1 MAMLEYNEILKGKV
15 VLLNGEPYEVLDA
28 HVFRKQQRKPVNQ
41 TKLRHL
47 ITGKVTE
54 QAFHV
59 SEKIEEA
66 DLSTKNVKFLYK
78 NRGEWWFCDEKNAG
92 DRFELSDETVGEQG
106 KYIKPNTI
114 IEALLFDDPAIDQD
128 EGKIIGLKMPIKVEL
143 KVTEAPPAVKGNTA
157 QGGSKLI
164 TLETGATINA
174 PLFIN
179 EGDIVRINTEL
190 GQYVERVD
198 KK

>member
-1 MAMLEYNEILKGKV
+1 MLEYNEVLPKRLIL
-15 VLLNGEPYEVLDA
+15 LDNEPYEVLDA

-54 QAFHV
+54 RSFHV
-59 SEKIEEA
+59 SEKVAEAEISTKPAKYLYQNRGQYWFCSPENPADRFALEEA
-66 DLSTKNVKFLYK
+66 TVGPAGKFLK
-78 NRGEWWFCDEKNAG
+78 PNAIVEAVIFDEK
-92 DRFELSDETVGEQG
+92 
-106 KYIKPNTI
+106 I
-114 IEALLFDDPAIDQD
+114 ISLRT
-128 EGKIIGLKMPIKVEL
+128 PIKVEL
-143 KVTEAPPAVKGNTA
+143 VVKEAPPAVRGNTA
-157 QGGSKLI
+157 QGGQKQI

-179 EGDIVRINTEL
+179 EGDIIRVNTEL
-190 GQYVERVD
+190 GTYVERVD

>member
-15 VLLNGEPYEVLDA
+15 ILVGDEPYEVLDA

-59 SEKIEEA
+59 SEKVQEA
-66 DLSTKNVKFLYK
+66 DLSTKSVKYLYAK
-78 NRGEWWFCDEKNAG
+78 QGLPAGRQGEQWFCDEKNQA
-92 DRFELSDETVGEQG
+92 DRFMLSAETIGTG
-106 KYIKPNTI
+106 GNFMKPNMLV
-114 IEALLFDDPAIDQD
+114 EALVFDEQ
-128 EGKIIGLKMPIKVEL
+128 IIGIKIPIKMEL
-143 KVTEAPPAVKGNTA
+143 KVTDAPPAVRGNTS

-164 TLETGATINA
+164 TLETGTILNA

-179 EGDIVRINTEL
+179 EGDIVRINTTTGE
-190 GQYVERVD
+190 YVERVD

>member
-1 MAMLEYNEILKGKV
+1 MPKTKFKDMAMLEYNEILKGKV
-15 VLLNGEPYEVLDA
+15 ILLGDEPYEVLDA

-59 SEKIEEA
+59 SEKAEEA
-66 DLSTKNVKFLYK
+66 DLSTKSVKYLYTNK
-78 NRGEWWFCDEKNAG
+78 GERWFCAENNPA
-92 DRFELSDETVGEQG
+92 DRFMLSEETIRTGAQFL
-106 KYIKPNTI
+106 KPNMLV
-114 IEALLFDDPAIDQD
+114 EALVFDDQ
-128 EGKIIGLKMPIKVEL
+128 IIGIKIPIKMEL
-143 KVTEAPPAVKGNTA
+143 RVTEAPPAVKGNTA

-164 TLETGATINA
+164 TLETGATLNA

-179 EGDIVRINTEL
+179 EGDIVRINTTTGE
-190 GQYVERVD
+190 YVERVD